1 MVFEVV
7 VPIDGCE
14 NETEFELTKL
24 DDFFSVITG
33 VETGVSLRLMS
44 FGALKSIAFE
54 LPADFKNRLE
64 IEKIEDI
71 SIFYIFVLQSQVS
84 ESSMNIFSP
93 IIINNKSQK
102 MGQIHLDLAELGL
115 ESLNNILPKF

>member
-14 NETEFELTKL
+14 EETEFELMKL

-33 VETGVSLRLMS
+33 VETGVTLRLMS
-44 FGALKSIAFE
+44 FGALKSLAFE
-54 LPADFKNRLE
+54 FPDDFKEKLDIQNLE
-64 IEKIEDI
+64 EL

-93 IIINNKSQK
+93 IIINNRSLK
-102 MGQIHLDLAELGL
+102 MGQIHLNLEELGL